1 MHSLKQGISFSLTER
16 CRGIGFVKKSNWYI
30 RNSCNVGYKD
40 LLSFSFYNYKSSLAL
55 SCFSGICN
63 SQVDELY
70 KTMTGN
76 RTNAPI
82 PLICINLG
90 YIEPYGRFKDW
101 LVQENNNYKIIEENI
116 FREIQEYTTPFYKEY
131 SDVERL
137 LLSFEK
143 MELNI
148 DKEQQFFMLPL
159 LYLIT
164 GQKQRGIAFMNN
176 LLSSRFVLDDYKKN
190 YMSNYFS
197 YGEK

>member
-1 MHSLKQGISFSLTER
+1 MRSLKSEISISLTER
-16 CRGIGFVKKSNWYI
+16 CKTIGFVKKGNWYI
-30 RNSCNVGYKD
+30 RNSYNVGYKD
-40 LLSFSFYNYKSSLAL
+40 LLAFSFYNYKSSLGL
-55 SCFSGICN
+55 SCFSGVSN
-63 SQVDELY
+63 SQIDELY

-101 LVQENNNYKIIEENI
+101 VVQENNNYTSIEDNI
-116 FREIQEYTTPFYKEY
+116 FREIQEYAAPFYKEY

-148 DKEQQFFMLPL
+148 DKEQQFFILPL
-159 LYLIT
+159 LYLIIN
-164 GQKQRGIAFMNN
+164 QKQRGVDFINN
-176 LLSSRFVLDDYKKN
+176 LLLSGFVLDDYKKN

-197 YGEK
+197 YGER